1 MQFTVRRET
10 KNKGRS
16 FYSCQKKG
24 DRGNKCDFFLWSE
37 DARQREVDA
46 VFGNNGAGGP
56 SGGTTATMPHANSN
70 NKKSAM
76 KQTTIHTSITPRAE
90 RRHYTERTPI
100 TSLADLDFGGGGGGD
115 GGGGSSSSK
124 GKDKGKGAS
133 AATAI
138 TVSSTTPSAG
148 SATLRANSGSS
159 NNKDAPPPEDLDDS
173 DISTDAEDELARLA
187 DAATPGG
194 ASHSSTM
201 ATATGSKRKRP
212 SEEEVE
218 NADEYSDFSSGEEEQ
233 LAEIVG
239 RSEKKQNAFA
249 TPALGAARTRDVDVT
264 DGMPTP
270 LTGKPVR
277 RVLFSTNTTTAAA
290 EDPPST
296 SEAAT
301 TGTVSSATSK
311 RQRVNE
317 DGDFATPS
325 SSPATA
331 ATAAATP
338 GSKTTMTDITH
349 EVMALLRGRKL
360 EEPVLRDVRAALDR
374 HAAKA
379 RGLERGRDASRQAAK
394 NAEARIAELQAR
406 VADLESRQKTDAEA
420 RRKLRSGIMELYG
433 KS

>member
-218 NADEYSDFSSGEEEQ
+218 NADEYSDFSSGEEQ

-290 EDPPST
+290 EDSPST

-374 HAAKA
+374 HAAKT